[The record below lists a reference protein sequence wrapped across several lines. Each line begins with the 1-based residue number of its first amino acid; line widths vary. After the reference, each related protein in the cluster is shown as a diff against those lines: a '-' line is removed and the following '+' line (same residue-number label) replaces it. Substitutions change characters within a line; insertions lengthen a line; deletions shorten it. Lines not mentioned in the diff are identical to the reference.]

1 MLLSIKGDTAS
12 TNRRVNQLK
21 EWVDAIEETPV
32 KGAYTE
38 LDNKVDD
45 LSKTGTLLTAKLET
59 CGAKCTLLSVQ
70 VDQLNR
76 WKLT

>member
-1 MLLSIKGDTAS
+1 M
-12 TNRRVNQLK
+12 
-21 EWVDAIEETPV
+21 DAIEETPV

-76 WKLT
+76 